1 MQSVIINGASGFIG
15 SHLLDHL
22 LGVGKKVFV
31 LTRNPV
37 QFNNKKNPNLTLI
50 KYNSDNY
57 FNLKDNFKNTNI
69 DVFYNLAWAGV
80 SPEYKNDVDLQISN
94 IGRTVK
100 AAEFASEINCKLFVS
115 AGTVAEYVFSK
126 DVMDVNAKQTPND
139 IYGASKVATHYFL
152 DVFTRKNKLPF
163 IWCIIPSAF
172 GEGRTDNNIITY
184 TIRTLLKGGKPLY
197 GNLEQ
202 MWDFLYVKEIAKA
215 LFLIGEKGIPGKVYG
230 IGSGV
235 YKPLKEYITMIR
247 DIIDP
252 KLKLGIGDK
261 PELSYQT
268 YSSCVNIDDLIK
280 DTRFNPE
287 IQFEEGIKKTIEWF
301 KNNTIH

>member
-1 MQSVIINGASGFIG
+1 MKNVIVNGASGFIG
-15 SHLLDHL
+15 SHLVDYL
-22 LGVGKKVFV
+22 LNVNKNVFV
-31 LTRNPV
+31 LTRNPS
-37 QFNNKKNPNLTLI
+37 QFVDKKNNNLTI
-50 KYNSDNY
+50 IEYDSED
-57 FNLKDNFKNTNI
+57 FSNLKEKLKNIDI
-69 DVFYNLAWAGV
+69 DVFYNMAWAGV

-100 AAEFASEINCKLFVS
+100 AAEFASEIGCKLFVS
-115 AGTVAEYVFSK
+115 AGTVAEYVFCK

-184 TIRTLLKGGKPLY
+184 TIRTLLKGGRPSY

-215 LFLIGEKGIPGKVYG
+215 LYLIGEKGVPGKVYG

-235 YKPLKEYITMIR
+235 YKPLKEYMTIIR
-247 DIIDP
+247 DIINP
-252 KLKLGIGDK
+252 KLELGIGDK

-268 YSSCVNIDDLIK
+268 YSSCVNIDDLTN
-280 DTRFNPE
+280 DTGFVPE
-287 IQFEEGIKKTIEWF
+287 VQFEEGIKRTIDWF
-301 KNNTIH
+301 KTL

>member
-1 MQSVIINGASGFIG
+1 MYNVIINGASGFIG
-15 SHLLDHL
+15 SHLLDYL
-22 LGVGKKVFV
+22 LEMGKNVFV
-31 LTRNPV
+31 LTRDPIKFSNRKY
-37 QFNNKKNPNLTLI
+37 QNLTLI
-50 KYNSDNY
+50 KYDSENY
-57 FNLKDNFKNTNI
+57 SSVKDHFKNVDI
-69 DVFYNLAWAGV
+69 DVFFNMAWAGV

-100 AAEFASEINCKLFVS
+100 AAAFASEINCKLFVS

-163 IWCIIPSAF
+163 IWCIVPSAF

-184 TIRTLLKGGKPLY
+184 TIRTLLRGERPSY

-215 LFLIGEKGIPGKVYG
+215 LYLIGEKGIPGKVYG

-235 YKPLKEYITMIR
+235 YKPLKEYMTIIR
-247 DIIDP
+247 DIINP
-252 KLKLGIGDK
+252 KLELGIGDK

-268 YSSCVNIDDLIK
+268 YSSCVNIDDLTK
-280 DTRFNPE
+280 DTGFIPE
-287 IQFEEGIKKTIEWF
+287 IQFEEGIKRTIDWF
-301 KNNTIH
+301 RNNVTN